1 MADMTDIVKTS
12 INKNPELAGVY
23 ERLVAE
29 VKKFGAVTVEEKKSS
44 VHIKAKSGFAG
55 VHPRKDNLIV
65 QIVSDAPIADLR
77 IFKTEQVSKNRF
89 HNHVRVSSTSEI
101 DGKLKEW
108 LKAAY
113 DLMG

>member
-1 MADMTDIVKTS
+1 MSNIVKTA
-12 INKNPELAGVY
+12 IDKNPELKGVY

-29 VKKFGAVTVEEKKSS
+29 VKKFGGVTVEEKKTS

-55 VHPRKDNLIV
+55 VHPRKEGLIV
-65 QIVSDAPIADLR
+65 QIVSDAPIADVR
-77 IFKTEQVSKNRF
+77 VFKTEQVSKNRF
-89 HNHVRVSSTSEI
+89 HNHVRVSRVGEI
-101 DGKLKEW
+101 DGKLKGW

>member
-1 MADMTDIVKTS
+1 MSNIVKTA
-12 INKNPELAGVY
+12 INRNPALKGVY

-29 VKKFGAVTVEEKKSS
+29 VKKFGPVTVEEKKTS
-44 VHIKAKSGFAG
+44 VHIKAKAGFAG
-55 VHPRKDNLIV
+55 VHPRKDGLIV
-65 QIVSDAPIADLR
+65 QIVTDAPIADPR
-77 IFKTEQVSKNRF
+77 VFKTEQVSKNRF
-89 HNHVRVSSTSEI
+89 HNHIWVGDVAEI